1 MKTVLIAY
9 SSKTGTA
16 AECVR
21 MLERELKSLRVT
33 VADLDRGAP
42 ELRGCDAVVFG
53 SSVRFGKLRPAAA
66 RFLAERGGELAALP
80 HGLFLCCG
88 FGHEFEAYSQRLFP
102 QNLRDSAFAV
112 LSFGGRLRLEKASWP
127 EKLLLNRVR
136 ASILRNDADGAEWT
150 PALPDILPENISRM
164 ADALRSAL

>member
-66 RFLAERGGELAALP
+66 RA
-80 HGLFLCCG
+80 
-88 FGHEFEAYSQRLFP
+88 
-102 QNLRDSAFAV
+102 
-112 LSFGGRLRLEKASWP
+112 
-127 EKLLLNRVR
+127 RVR
-136 ASILRNDADGAEWT
+136 RFAIWETSCRGRAAPACGLRPQGRDGA
-150 PALPDILPENISRM
+150 
-164 ADALRSAL
+164 